1 MLLNCDKPYANKTFP
16 SASFLIRLIRHP
28 ARLLV
33 VSFAAAI
40 LVGAALLALPLAS
53 TGSPLAFVDA
63 LFMATSAVCVTGLA
77 VVDPGGVLSG
87 FGQAVLLGLVQIGGL
102 GIMTLSSTLLLLIG
116 QDISLS
122 SSDAVQDSF
131 FTSHR
136 LGLGALLRLVFLW
149 TLTIEALGAVV
160 LFLTESQRLPLEQ
173 AAWVSVFHAVSA
185 FCNAGFGLRPD
196 NLMADRANIGI
207 VLPISLL
214 IILGGLGFA
223 VLAELARWS
232 RRRLRRQRTP
242 LSLHTK
248 VALTMTG
255 ALLLVGMVGFILL
268 ERANLLV
275 GMSLQETLLVGWFAS
290 VTPRTAG
297 FNTVDYAQVTAATLY
312 FTLVLMLIGGCPG
325 STAGGV
331 KATTLGVLLALA
343 RARYRGERGVRLFN
357 RSVPEANIAKATW
370 VVALAFIIVI
380 VGVILLSAVQVSGSF
395 HPRAV
400 EWSLGLLFEVV
411 SALGTVGLST
421 GITPQLNEGGK
432 ILIMLLMFVGRLG
445 PLTIAIAIAQQKHR
459 PAVAYAEEQV
469 MIG

>member
-1 MLLNCDKPYANKTFP
+1 M
-16 SASFLIRLIRHP
+16 IRLIRHP

-33 VSFAAAI
+33 FGFAAAI
-40 LVGAALLALPLAS
+40 FIGGVLLALPIAS
-53 TGSPLAFVDA
+53 KGPSVALIDA

-77 VVDPGGVLSG
+77 VVDPGSAFNG

-102 GIMTLSSTLLLLIG
+102 GIATLSTTLLLLIG
-116 QDISLS
+116 QDVSLS
-122 SSDAVQDSF
+122 SYDAVQDSF
-131 FTSHR
+131 ATSHR

-149 TLTIEALGAVV
+149 TLTIEALGTAV
-160 LFLTESQRLPLEQ
+160 LFLTESQRLPMGQ
-173 AAWVSVFHAVSA
+173 ALWFSVFHAVSA

-196 NLMADRANIGI
+196 NLMSDRANVGI
-207 VLPISLL
+207 VLPISVLV
-214 IILGGLGFA
+214 IVGGLGFA
-223 VLAELARWS
+223 VLAELARWL
-232 RRRLRRQRTP
+232 RRRLRQQRTP

-275 GMSLQETLLVGWFAS
+275 DTSLKETLLVGWFAS

-297 FNTVDYAQVTAATLY
+297 FNTVDYGQVTAATLY
-312 FTLVLMLIGGCPG
+312 FTIVLMLIGGCPG
-325 STAGGV
+325 STAGGI

-370 VVALAFIIVI
+370 LVALAFVIII
-380 VGVILLSAVQVSGSF
+380 VGVILLSALQVSGQF
-395 HPRAV
+395 HPRTV

-411 SALGTVGLST
+411 SALGTAGLST

-432 ILIMLLMFVGRLG
+432 IMIMLLMFVGRLG
-445 PLTIAIAIAQQKHR
+445 PLTIALAIAQQKPR

>member
-1 MLLNCDKPYANKTFP
+1 M
-16 SASFLIRLIRHP
+16 IRLIRHP

-53 TGSPLAFVDA
+53 TGSPLAFIDA

-77 VVDPGGVLSG
+77 VVDPGGALNG
-87 FGQAVLLGLVQIGGL
+87 FGQAVLLGLVQVGGL

-149 TLTIEALGAVV
+149 TLTIEVLGAVA
-160 LFLTESQRLPLEQ
+160 LFLTESQRLPLGQ
-173 AAWVSVFHAVSA
+173 AVWVSVFHAVSA

-214 IILGGLGFA
+214 IIVGGLGFA
-223 VLAELARWS
+223 VLAELTRWA

-275 GMSLQETLLVGWFAS
+275 GASLRETLLVGWFAS

-297 FNTVDYAQVTAATLY
+297 FNTVDYGQVTVATLY
-312 FTLVLMLIGGCPG
+312 FTFVLMLIGGCPG

-357 RSVPEANIAKATW
+357 RNVPETNIARATW

-380 VGVILLSAVQVSGSF
+380 VGAILLAALQVSGSF
-395 HPRAV
+395 HPRTV

-432 ILIMLLMFVGRLG
+432 VLIMMLMFIGRLG
-445 PLTIAIAIAQQKHR
+445 PLTIAVAIAQQKHR

>member
-1 MLLNCDKPYANKTFP
+1 
-16 SASFLIRLIRHP
+16 
-28 ARLLV
+28 
-33 VSFAAAI
+33 
-40 LVGAALLALPLAS
+40 
-53 TGSPLAFVDA
+53 
-63 LFMATSAVCVTGLA
+63 MATSAVCVTGLA
-77 VVDPGGVLSG
+77 VVDPGSGLSG

-102 GIMTLSSTLLLLIG
+102 GIITLSSTLLLLIG

-136 LGLGALLRLVFLW
+136 LSLGALLRLVFLW
-149 TLTIEALGAVV
+149 TLTIEALGAFV
-160 LFLTESQRLPLEQ
+160 LFLTESQRLPLAQ
-173 AAWVSVFHAVSA
+173 AIWVSVFHAVSA

-196 NLMADRANIGI
+196 NLMADRASVGI

-214 IILGGLGFA
+214 IIVGGLGFA
-223 VLAELARWS
+223 VLAELARWA

-275 GMSLQETLLVGWFAS
+275 GASLRETLLVGWFAS

-297 FNTVDYAQVTAATLY
+297 FNTVDYGQVTAATLY
-312 FTLVLMLIGGCPG
+312 FTIVLMLIGGCPG

-357 RSVPEANIAKATW
+357 RNVPETNIARATW
-370 VVALAFIIVI
+370 VVALAFIIII
-380 VGVILLSAVQVSGSF
+380 VGAILLSALQVTGSF
-395 HPRAV
+395 HPRTV

-411 SALGTVGLST
+411 SALGTAGLST
-421 GITPQLNEGGK
+421 GITPQLNEAGK
-432 ILIMLLMFVGRLG
+432 ALIMLLMFIGRLG
-445 PLTIAIAIAQQKHR
+445 PLTIAVAIAQQKHR

>member
-1 MLLNCDKPYANKTFP
+1 MP
-16 SASFLIRLIRHP
+16 RHP

-33 VSFAAAI
+33 FGFAATI
-40 LVGAALLALPLAS
+40 LTGGLLLALPIAS
-53 TGSPLAFVDA
+53 RGAPVAFVDA

-77 VVDPGGVLSG
+77 VVDPGSTFNG

-102 GIMTLSSTLLLLIG
+102 GIATLSTTMLLLIG
-116 QDISLS
+116 QDVSLS
-122 SSDAVQDSF
+122 SHDAVQDSF
-131 FTSHR
+131 APSHR

-149 TLTIEALGAVV
+149 TLTIEALGAIV
-160 LFLTESQRLPLEQ
+160 LFLTESQRLPLER
-173 AAWVSVFHAVSA
+173 AVWFSVFHAVSA

-196 NLMADRANIGI
+196 NLMSDRANIGI
-207 VLPISLL
+207 VLPISALV
-214 IILGGLGFA
+214 ILGGLGFA
-223 VLAELARWS
+223 VLAELMRWL
-232 RRRLRRQRTP
+232 RRRLRHLRTP

-248 VALTMTG
+248 VVLTMTG
-255 ALLLVGMVGFILL
+255 ALLLVGMAGFVLL
-268 ERANLLV
+268 ERTNLLV
-275 GMSLQETLLVGWFAS
+275 GTSFEETLLVAWFAS

-297 FNTVDYAQVTAATLY
+297 FNTVDYGQVTAATLY
-312 FTLVLMLIGGCPG
+312 FTTVLMLIGGCPG
-325 STAGGV
+325 STAGGI

-343 RARYRGERGVRLFN
+343 RARYRGERGARLFN
-357 RSVPEANIAKATW
+357 RSVPDANIAKATW
-370 VVALAFIIVI
+370 LVALAFVIIIV
-380 VGVILLSAVQVSGSF
+380 GAILLSASQVSGQS
-395 HPRAV
+395 HPRTV

-445 PLTIAIAIAQQKHR
+445 PLTIALALARQKPR

>member
-1 MLLNCDKPYANKTFP
+1 M
-16 SASFLIRLIRHP
+16 IRLLRHP

-33 VSFAAAI
+33 FGFAAAI
-40 LVGAALLALPLAS
+40 FIGGVLLALPIAS
-53 TGSPLAFVDA
+53 QGSPIAFIDA

-77 VVDPGGVLSG
+77 VVDPGGTFSG

-102 GIMTLSSTLLLLIG
+102 GIATMSTTLLLLIG
-116 QDISLS
+116 QDVSLS
-122 SSDAVQDSF
+122 SFDAVQDSF
-131 FTSHR
+131 TTSHR
-136 LGLGALLRLVFLW
+136 LSLGTLLRLVFLW

-160 LFLTESQRLPLEQ
+160 LFLTESQRLPMEQ
-173 AAWVSVFHAVSA
+173 AIWVSVFHAVSA

-196 NLMADRANIGI
+196 NLISDRANVGI
-207 VLPISLL
+207 VLPISVLV
-214 IILGGLGFA
+214 IIGGLGFA
-223 VLAELARWS
+223 VLAELVRWL

-242 LSLHTK
+242 VSLHTK

-268 ERANLLV
+268 ERANLLA
-275 GMSLQETLLVGWFAS
+275 GMNYKEVLLTGWFAS

-297 FNTVDYAQVTAATLY
+297 FNTVDYGQVTAATLY
-312 FTLVLMLIGGCPG
+312 FTIVLMLIGGCPG
-325 STAGGV
+325 STAGGI

-370 VVALAFIIVI
+370 VVALAFVIITL
-380 VGVILLSAVQVSGSF
+380 GAILLSALQVSGQF
-395 HPRAV
+395 HPRTV
-400 EWSLGLLFEVV
+400 EWSLGLMFEVV

-432 ILIMLLMFVGRLG
+432 VLMMLLMFIGRLG
-445 PLTIAIAIAQQKHR
+445 PLTIAIAIAQQKPR
-459 PAVAYAEEQV
+459 SAVSYAEEQV

>member
-1 MLLNCDKPYANKTFP
+1 VLLNCDKPYANKTFP

-173 AAWVSVFHAVSA
+173 AAWVSVFHAISA

-432 ILIMLLMFVGRLG
+432 VLIMLLMFVGRLG

>member
-173 AAWVSVFHAVSA
+173 AAWVSVFHAISA

>member
-1 MLLNCDKPYANKTFP
+1 MNPLVRLL
-16 SASFLIRLIRHP
+16 RHP

-33 VSFAAAI
+33 FGFAATI
-40 LVGAALLALPLAS
+40 LIGSLLLALPIAS
-53 TGSPLAFVDA
+53 RGSPIAFIDA

-77 VVDPGGVLSG
+77 VVDPGGTFNG

-102 GIMTLSSTLLLLIG
+102 GIATMSTTLLLLIG
-116 QDISLS
+116 QNVSLS
-122 SSDAVQDSF
+122 SHDAVQDSF
-131 FTSHR
+131 APSHR

-173 AAWVSVFHAVSA
+173 AVWVSVFHAVSA

-196 NLMADRANIGI
+196 NLMSDRANPAI
-207 VLPISLL
+207 VLPITIL

-223 VLAELARWS
+223 VLAELVRWL

-255 ALLLVGMVGFILL
+255 ALLLVGMAGFILL

-275 GMSLQETLLVGWFAS
+275 STSIEETLLIGWFAS

-297 FNTVDYAQVTAATLY
+297 FNTVDYGQVTAATLY
-312 FTLVLMLIGGCPG
+312 FTIVLMLIGGCSG
-325 STAGGV
+325 STAGGI

-357 RSVPEANIAKATW
+357 RSVSEANIAKATW
-370 VVALAFIIVI
+370 LVALAFVIIV
-380 VGVILLSAVQVSGSF
+380 VGVILLSALQVSGQF
-395 HPRAV
+395 HPRTV

-411 SALGTVGLST
+411 SALGTAGLST

-432 ILIMLLMFVGRLG
+432 LLIMLLMFVGRLG
-445 PLTIAIAIAQQKHR
+445 PLTIALAIAQQKPR
-459 PAVAYAEEQV
+459 PSVAYAEEQV

>member
-1 MLLNCDKPYANKTFP
+1 MKSLL
-16 SASFLIRLIRHP
+16 RHP

-33 VSFAAAI
+33 FGFAATI
-40 LVGAALLALPLAS
+40 FTGGVLLALPIAS
-53 TGSPLAFVDA
+53 AGSPIPFLDA

-77 VVDPGGVLSG
+77 VVDPGSAFNG

-102 GIMTLSSTLLLLIG
+102 GITTLSTTLILLMG
-116 QDISLS
+116 HAVSFS
-122 SSDAVQDSF
+122 SQDAVQGSF
-131 FTSHR
+131 ALSHR
-136 LGLGALLRLVFLW
+136 VSLGSLLRQVLLW
-149 TLTIEALGAVV
+149 TLVIEAIGAMI
-160 LFLTESQRLPLEQ
+160 LLLTESQRLPLDQ
-173 AAWVSVFHAVSA
+173 ALWVSVFHAVSA

-196 NLMADRANIGI
+196 NLIADRANAGI

-223 VLAELARWS
+223 VLAELARWAS
-232 RRRLRRQRTP
+232 YRLRRQRAS

-248 VALTMTG
+248 VALTMTA
-255 ALLLVGMVGFILL
+255 ALLLTGMAGFLVL

-275 GMSLQETLLVGWFAS
+275 DMGFKETLLTGWFAS

-297 FNTVDYAQVTAATLY
+297 FNTVNYGQATAATLY
-312 FTLVLMLIGGCPG
+312 FTIVLMLIGGCPG

-343 RARYRGERGVRLFN
+343 RSRYQGERGVRLFN
-357 RSVPEANIAKATW
+357 RSVPEANVAKATS
-370 VVALAFIIVI
+370 VVALAFVLIII
-380 VGVILLSAVQVSGSF
+380 GVILLSALQVSGQF
-395 HPRAV
+395 HPRTV

-411 SALGTVGLST
+411 SALGTAGLST

-432 ILIMLLMFVGRLG
+432 ILIMALMFIGRLG
-445 PLTIAIAIAQQKHR
+445 PLTIALALARQQWR
-459 PAVAYAEEQV
+459 PAVSYAEEQV